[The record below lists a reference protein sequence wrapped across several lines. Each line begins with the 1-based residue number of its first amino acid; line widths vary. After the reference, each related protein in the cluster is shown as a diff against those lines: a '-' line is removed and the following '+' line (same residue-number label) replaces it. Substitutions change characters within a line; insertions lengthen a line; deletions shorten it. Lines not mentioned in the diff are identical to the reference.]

1 MRRDKLSEMDAR
13 KFRTATGILMYM
25 APDRPDC
32 QQAIRNLTKSLKEPT
47 GVDMVNLVRVARYLK
62 GTKDHGVRL
71 RSGEG
76 DIKSLEVYSDTD
88 WASCKKTR
96 KSTACGV
103 FMVNGNLLSS
113 YSRSLSMICL
123 SSAEAEFNGG
133 VAACSEGL
141 FFKQI
146 FEFFGYPVAMRVW
159 MDSSAARGIFQRQGV
174 GRVRHLEA
182 KCLWAQDALK
192 QKKFEIKAVSTHEN
206 VADMGTKALPV
217 SKHNKFKDM
226 MDIVSL
232 KTFEDGKDASE
243 KEVGVVGSIQQVTAG
258 LKLLALLGMSQI
270 PGAASERSEDEG
282 VPEKGNW
289 MEWMLV
295 VSMVWMAIIVMVA
308 TVGGVMQAWKRM
320 TRSPKKLGCEDEDEK
335 EAAEL
340 TYHPEGGEETKPVE
354 EAVRRRRGFNNK
366 MVEEQQREKEI
377 QRSPM
382 RMKVH
387 AAPVAASSTTT
398 ETPEEKIYEVIN
410 GRVFNKNKQEMMT
423 GEDWL
428 MKMHLAG
435 KALINRGAIEK
446 AFLDRE
452 DLEAIITGYGTVAHL
467 SAECGKLKCSTSRK
481 SYRICEECRSKKW
494 ETVVKVEYR
503 GLGPATNPV
512 SGAPGR

>member
-1 MRRDKLSEMDAR
+1 
-13 KFRTATGILMYM
+13 
-25 APDRPDC
+25 
-32 QQAIRNLTKSLKEPT
+32 
-47 GVDMVNLVRVARYLK
+47 
-62 GTKDHGVRL
+62 
-71 RSGEG
+71 
-76 DIKSLEVYSDTD
+76 
-88 WASCKKTR
+88 
-96 KSTACGV
+96 
-103 FMVNGNLLSS
+103 
-113 YSRSLSMICL
+113 
-123 SSAEAEFNGG
+123 
-133 VAACSEGL
+133 
-141 FFKQI
+141 
-146 FEFFGYPVAMRVW
+146 
-159 MDSSAARGIFQRQGV
+159 
-174 GRVRHLEA
+174 
-182 KCLWAQDALK
+182 
-192 QKKFEIKAVSTHEN
+192 
-206 VADMGTKALPV
+206 
-217 SKHNKFKDM
+217 
-226 MDIVSL
+226 
-232 KTFEDGKDASE
+232 
-243 KEVGVVGSIQQVTAG
+243 
-258 LKLLALLGMSQI
+258 
-270 PGAASERSEDEG
+270 
-282 VPEKGNW
+282 
-289 MEWMLV
+289 
-295 VSMVWMAIIVMVA
+295 
-308 TVGGVMQAWKRM
+308 
-320 TRSPKKLGCEDEDEK
+320 
-335 EAAEL
+335 L

-494 ETVVKVEYR
+494 ENVVKVEYR